1 MTIKE
6 IINLDYRV
14 EENREKIQR
23 ALRKIKPL
31 SNYPEGEEISLEKVE
46 KLVWKLSLRYKM
58 RIRSIMPD
66 LWASD
71 KSIIWVAYIV
81 NEEDLTDYGVRICG
95 ITMYEVLA
103 KAALFMYSKR
113 NERRDAK

>member
-1 MTIKE
+1 MTTNE
-6 IINLDYRV
+6 IINVNCRK
-14 EENREKIQR
+14 EEGRKIIQR

-31 SNYPEGEEISLEKVE
+31 SSYQDDEDIPVEMIE
-46 KLVWKLSLRYKM
+46 KLIWKLSLKYNM
-58 RIRSIMPD
+58 RVASIMPD

-71 KSIIWVAYIV
+71 KSIIWTARVI
-81 NEEDLTDYGVRICG
+81 NEENLSDYGRSIYG
-95 ITMYEVLA
+95 ASMYEVLS